1 MEKEVF
7 YELRANGVLWEVSP
21 GYVARMMATGSIFWH
36 HVYEALRLHGKR
48 KGIKVLR
55 AARVAPPQ
63 GAQEAIVGRVAP
75 GFGWFGL
82 GVLAAGA
89 TAWALFSR
97 QGRSPSNGQDP
108 DGQEPDGQEPDVVLD
123 VPELEVDRITLEV
136 RDLRAHVSIL
146 AELANLLNISV
157 GVDARL
163 DEVKLEIEG
172 VEAEVH
178 LVARLKNVRIILVK
192 ALDTIGEH
200 PEILRIL
207 ARSLTQVVRE
217 TLEGTLGTL
226 DSALEGLEVGDTVDE
241 ALLGSLGEVRSA
253 LEDVLDRSDRA
264 VGAAQEA
271 LGEGQ
276 GEDTTATP

>member
-1 MEKEVF
+1 M
-7 YELRANGVLWEVSP
+7 LRTPARVSP
-21 GYVARMMATGSIFWH
+21 PSGTQTA
-36 HVYEALRLHGKR
+36 
-48 KGIKVLR
+48 VLR
-55 AARVAPPQ
+55 A
-63 GAQEAIVGRVAP
+63 AP

-97 QGRSPSNGQDP
+97 TGRSPSNGQEP
-108 DGQEPDGQEPDVVLD
+108 DDQEPDDQKPDVVLD
-123 VPELEVDRITLEV
+123 VPELEVDRISLEV

-178 LVARLKNVRIILVK
+178 LVARLKNVRVILVK
-192 ALDTIGEH
+192 ALETIGEH

-207 ARSLTQVVRE
+207 ARSISRLVRE
-217 TLEGTLGTL
+217 SLEETLGTL
-226 DSALEGLEVGDTVDE
+226 DSALEGLQVGDTVDE

-253 LEDVLDRSDRA
+253 LEDVLERTDRA
-264 VGAAQEA
+264 VEETRTA

-276 GEDTTATP
+276 GDDTTDTP

>member
-1 MEKEVF
+1 VG
-7 YELRANGVLWEVSP
+7 LRSL
-21 GYVARMMATGSIFWH
+21 
-36 HVYEALRLHGKR
+36 GKR
-48 KGIKVLR
+48 KGIEMLR
-55 AARVAPPQ
+55 AATTRVGPPQ
-63 GAQEAIVGRVAP
+63 GAQEAIGRVAP

-89 TAWALFSR
+89 TAWAIFSR
-97 QGRSPSNGQDP
+97 TRPSPAN
-108 DGQEPDGQEPDVVLD
+108 GQEPDGQEPDVVLD

-146 AELANLLNISV
+146 AELANLVNISV

-178 LVARLKNVRIILVK
+178 LVARLKNVRAILVK

-207 ARSLTQVVRE
+207 ARSLTRIVRE

-241 ALLGSLGEVRSA
+241 ELLGSLGEVRTA

-264 VGAAQEA
+264 VAEATQTA

-276 GEDTTATP
+276 GDDTTATP

>member
-1 MEKEVF
+1 M
-7 YELRANGVLWEVSP
+7 
-21 GYVARMMATGSIFWH
+21 
-36 HVYEALRLHGKR
+36 
-48 KGIKVLR
+48 LR
-55 AARVAPPQ
+55 AAPRIGSPP
-63 GAQEAIVGRVAP
+63 GAQEAIGRVAP

-89 TAWALFSR
+89 TAWALFLR
-97 QGRSPSNGQDP
+97 TRRSPSNGQ
-108 DGQEPDGQEPDVVLD
+108 EPDGQKPDVVLD

-146 AELANLLNISV
+146 VELANLLNISV

-178 LVARLKNVRIILVK
+178 LVARLHNVRAILVK
-192 ALDTIGEH
+192 ALETIGEH

-217 TLEGTLGTL
+217 SLQETLGTL
-226 DSALEGLEVGDTVDE
+226 DSALEGLEVGETVDE
-241 ALLGSLGEVRSA
+241 ALLGTLGEVRSA
-253 LEDVLDRSDRA
+253 LEDVLERCGRA
-264 VGAAQEA
+264 VEGATQTE

-276 GEDTTATP
+276 GGDATTTP

>member
-1 MEKEVF
+1 MVTRDSDRKESGRGKKM
-7 YELRANGVLWEVSP
+7 LRAP
-21 GYVARMMATGSIFWH
+21 
-36 HVYEALRLHGKR
+36 
-48 KGIKVLR
+48 
-55 AARVAPPQ
+55 RVVPPS
-63 GAQEAIVGRVAP
+63 GAQEAIGRVAP

-89 TAWALFSR
+89 TAWALFLR
-97 QGRSPSNGQDP
+97 TGRRSPSN
-108 DGQEPDGQEPDVVLD
+108 GQEPDGQEPDVVLD

-146 AELANLLNISV
+146 AELADLLNLSV

-163 DEVKLEIEG
+163 GEVKLEIEG

-178 LVARLKNVRIILVK
+178 LVARLHNVRAILVK

-207 ARSLTQVVRE
+207 VRSLSRLVRE
-217 TLEGTLGTL
+217 TLEETLGTL
-226 DSALEGLEVGDTVDE
+226 DSALEGLEVGETVDE
-241 ALLGSLGEVRSA
+241 ALLGRLGEVRSA
-253 LEDVLDRSDRA
+253 LEDVLERSEGA
-264 VGAAQEA
+264 VEGAARTA

-276 GEDTTATP
+276 GEDTTASP

>member
-1 MEKEVF
+1 M
-7 YELRANGVLWEVSP
+7 LRAPQVSP
-21 GYVARMMATGSIFWH
+21 PS
-36 HVYEALRLHGKR
+36 
-48 KGIKVLR
+48 
-55 AARVAPPQ
+55 
-63 GAQEAIVGRVAP
+63 GAQEAILRVAP

-89 TAWALFSR
+89 TAWAIFLR
-97 QGRSPSNGQDP
+97 TGRAPS
-108 DGQEPDGQEPDVVLD
+108 DGQEPDDQETDGREPDVVLD

-178 LVARLKNVRIILVK
+178 LVARLRNVRAILVK
-192 ALDTIGEH
+192 ALETIGEH

-207 ARSLTQVVRE
+207 ARSI
-217 TLEGTLGTL
+217 
-226 DSALEGLEVGDTVDE
+226 S
-241 ALLGSLGEVRSA
+241 
-253 LEDVLDRSDRA
+253 
-264 VGAAQEA
+264 
-271 LGEGQ
+271 
-276 GEDTTATP
+276 

>member
-1 MEKEVF
+1 M
-7 YELRANGVLWEVSP
+7 
-21 GYVARMMATGSIFWH
+21 
-36 HVYEALRLHGKR
+36 
-48 KGIKVLR
+48 LR
-55 AARVAPPQ
+55 AATTRVGPPQ
-63 GAQEAIVGRVAP
+63 GAQEAIGRVAP

-97 QGRSPSNGQDP
+97 TRPSPANGQEP
-108 DGQEPDGQEPDVVLD
+108 DGQEPDGQEKPDVVLD

-146 AELANLLNISV
+146 AELANLVNISV

-178 LVARLKNVRIILVK
+178 LVARLKNVRAILVK

-207 ARSLTQVVRE
+207 ARSLSQVVRE
-217 TLEGTLGTL
+217 TLGQTLSTL

-241 ALLGSLGEVRSA
+241 ALVGRLGEVRDA
-253 LEDVLDRSDRA
+253 LEGVLERSERA
-264 VGAAQEA
+264 VEEEAQTT
-271 LGEGQ
+271 LGEGE
-276 GEDTTATP
+276 GGDTTASA

>member
-1 MEKEVF
+1 MMRGGRSGGIMVTRGSDRKESGRGKKM
-7 YELRANGVLWEVSP
+7 LRAP
-21 GYVARMMATGSIFWH
+21 
-36 HVYEALRLHGKR
+36 
-48 KGIKVLR
+48 
-55 AARVAPPQ
+55 RVVPPS
-63 GAQEAIVGRVAP
+63 GAQEAIGRVAP

-89 TAWALFSR
+89 TAWALFLR
-97 QGRSPSNGQDP
+97 TGRRSPS

-146 AELANLLNISV
+146 AELADLLNLSV

-178 LVARLKNVRIILVK
+178 LVARLKNVRAILAK

-207 ARSLTQVVRE
+207 ARSLSRLVRE
-217 TLEGTLGTL
+217 TLEETLGTL
-226 DSALEGLEVGDTVDE
+226 DSALEGLEVGETVDE
-241 ALLGSLGEVRSA
+241 ALLGRLGEVRSA
-253 LEDVLDRSDRA
+253 LEDVLERSEGA
-264 VGAAQEA
+264 VEGAARTA

-276 GEDTTATP
+276 GEDTTASP

>member
-1 MEKEVF
+1 MIRAPRVGPPEEAKETI
-7 YELRANGVLWEVSP
+7 L
-21 GYVARMMATGSIFWH
+21 
-36 HVYEALRLHGKR
+36 
-48 KGIKVLR
+48 
-55 AARVAPPQ
+55 
-63 GAQEAIVGRVAP
+63 RVAP

-89 TAWALFSR
+89 TAWAIFSR
-97 QGRSPSNGQDP
+97 TGRSPSN
-108 DGQEPDGQEPDVVLD
+108 GQEPDGQEPDVVLD

-178 LVARLKNVRIILVK
+178 LVARLKNVRAILVK
-192 ALDTIGEH
+192 ALETIGEH

-226 DSALEGLEVGDTVDE
+226 DSALEGLEIGETVDE
-241 ALLGSLGEVRSA
+241 ALLGTLGEVRSA
-253 LEDVLDRSDRA
+253 LEDVLERSDRA
-264 VGAAQEA
+264 VEEETRTE

-276 GEDTTATP
+276 GDDTTATP

>member
-1 MEKEVF
+1 
-7 YELRANGVLWEVSP
+7 LQ
-21 GYVARMMATGSIFWH
+21 
-36 HVYEALRLHGKR
+36 GKR
-48 KGIKVLR
+48 KGIKMI
-55 AARVAPPQ
+55 RVPRVGPPS
-63 GAQEAIVGRVAP
+63 GAQETIGRFSQ

-82 GVLAAGA
+82 GALAAGA
-89 TAWALFSR
+89 TAWAIFS
-97 QGRSPSNGQDP
+97 QTGRSPSNGQEP
-108 DGQEPDGQEPDVVLD
+108 DGQESGGQEPDVVLD

-146 AELANLLNISV
+146 AELANLVNISV

-178 LVARLKNVRIILVK
+178 LVARLKNVRAILVK
-192 ALDTIGEH
+192 ALETIGEH

-241 ALLGSLGEVRSA
+241 ALLGSLGEVRAA
-253 LEDVLDRSDRA
+253 LEDVLERSDRA

-276 GEDTTATP
+276 GEETTASP

>member
-1 MEKEVF
+1 M
-7 YELRANGVLWEVSP
+7 LRAP
-21 GYVARMMATGSIFWH
+21 
-36 HVYEALRLHGKR
+36 
-48 KGIKVLR
+48 R
-55 AARVAPPQ
+55 AGAPS
-63 GAQEAIVGRVAP
+63 GAQEAIGRGAP

-82 GVLAAGA
+82 GALAAGA
-89 TAWALFSR
+89 AAWALFSR
-97 QGRSPSNGQDP
+97 TGRSPSNGQETD
-108 DGQEPDGQEPDVVLD
+108 DGQEPDVVLD

-146 AELANLLNISV
+146 AELANLVNISV

-178 LVARLKNVRIILVK
+178 LVARLKNVRAILVK
-192 ALDTIGEH
+192 ALETIGEH

-226 DSALEGLEVGDTVDE
+226 DSTLEDLQVGDTVDE

-253 LEDVLDRSDRA
+253 LEDILERSDRA

-276 GEDTTATP
+276 GDGTTASP